1 MIERERAA
9 ALVKIHKDW
18 LLHDAAYYE
27 WRGARGVPGKMTD
40 EERQEALGRIAALME
55 EKARRWERLGRRS

>member
-1 MIERERAA
+1 
-9 ALVKIHKDW
+9 VKIHKDW